1 MHIGFTVAAGCATI
15 TEVLYFF
22 IFWSYFMVKICC
34 DSTADLLNEVHG
46 TNLYSQRGVTV
57 MPLYVQI
64 GDEEYRDGVDI
75 TMRELLKRCGEAK
88 TLPKTLHRAGDPG
101 PRPQDLPGALKLCKR
116 HLRR

>member
-1 MHIGFTVAAGCATI
+1 MLICFTVAAGCATI

-64 GDEEYRDGVDI
+64 GDEEYRDGGGTYSFPEYDFNFN
-75 TMRELLKRCGEAK
+75 EEEGK
-88 TLPKTLHRAGDPG
+88 
-101 PRPQDLPGALKLCKR
+101 
-116 HLRR
+116 

>member
-1 MHIGFTVAAGCATI
+1 
-15 TEVLYFF
+15 
-22 IFWSYFMVKICC
+22 MVKICC

-88 TLPKTLHRAGDPG
+88 TLPKTAAPSVEALQKTFAEMTADGSDVVLSQSALTFHQATAMHAL
-101 PRPQDLPGALKLCKR
+101 PQKATIRSLLLIP
-116 HLRR
+116 